1 MVLYPHSTDRSVL
14 PSDRDLLYWSVA
26 FDGQRLFAACLT
38 QCSNLAKAGDSIEI
52 RETHDALTMSSE
64 RLGSYAVSAQ
74 RCFGNI
80 NTLGENPLGAIVV
93 LGFATDFPC
102 DVVVARS
109 NGVALTR
116 VEIKDTRAKLMQR
129 YAQPERE
136 SILEPVP
143 VGELGVERTA
153 SAFVLAP
160 SR

>member
-52 RETHDALTMSSE
+52 RETDDALTMSSE
-64 RLGSYAVSAQ
+64 RLGSYVVSAQ

-93 LGFATDFPC
+93 LGFATDSLASRSSCFVISAKARLPIGRPPYETPC
-102 DVVVARS
+102 
-109 NGVALTR
+109 T
-116 VEIKDTRAKLMQR
+116 
-129 YAQPERE
+129 
-136 SILEPVP
+136 
-143 VGELGVERTA
+143 
-153 SAFVLAP
+153 FVKSL
-160 SR
+160 

>member
-1 MVLYPHSTDRSVL
+1 MFLYPHWTDRSAL

-26 FDGQRLFAACLT
+26 FDGPQLFAACLM

-52 RETHDALTMSSE
+52 RETRDALTMSSE

-93 LGFATDFPC
+93 LGFAMDFPG

-116 VEIKDTRAKLMQR
+116 AEIKDTRAKLMQR
-129 YAQPERE
+129 YAQPERD

-143 VGELGVERTA
+143 VCELGVERTA
-153 SAFVLAP
+153 SAFVLTP